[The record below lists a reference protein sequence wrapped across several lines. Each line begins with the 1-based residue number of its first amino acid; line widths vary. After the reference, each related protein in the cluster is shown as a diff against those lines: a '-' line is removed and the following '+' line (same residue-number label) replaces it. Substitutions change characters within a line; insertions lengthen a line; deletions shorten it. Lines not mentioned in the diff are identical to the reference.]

1 MADVIK
7 FLTSSLNGSSVMRGE
22 QMSAMMMH
30 VGYKSEC
37 IKLDGENHKSIK
49 GAICVVVKSCEPAIL
64 DDLRKQDND
73 IIYDVVDKFSRKEA
87 PHETMGVAFA
97 DGIIAT
103 HKQVVDYFSPLF
115 GNAKVAVIP
124 HAYDPRFE
132 IRTAENGFD
141 AFPQRFRLGYLGQS
155 FNHHFKEIADVLPV
169 YDPKTGFE
177 YGGMFTC
184 HYSVRDIN
192 TIDALFKPATKASTA
207 AACGANIITTRDP
220 AVVDLIGEDYPF
232 YVDEFTHKE
241 VADTIKRAY
250 KNFDKE
256 MWFDGLD
263 IMAALKRRT
272 SIDRVAEDYID
283 FLAEF
288 GLEKKKVPEMEK
300 KRAKSKDIEINGVEV

>member
-1 MADVIK
+1 MADVIR
-7 FLTSSLNGSSVMRGE
+7 FLIPSLQGSSVMRGE
-22 QMSAMMMH
+22 QMSAMMKH
-30 VGYKSEC
+30 VGYNSEC
-37 IKLDGENHKSIK
+37 IRLDGENHKSIT
-49 GAICVVVKSCEPAIL
+49 GAICVIVKSCEPAIL
-64 DDLRKQDND
+64 DDLRNQDND
-73 IIYDVVDKFSRKEA
+73 VIYDVVDKFSRKEA
-87 PHETMGVAFA
+87 PHDTMGVAFA

-132 IRTAENGFD
+132 VRTAENGFD
-141 AFPQRFRLGYLGQS
+141 AFPQRFRLGYLGQA

-169 YDPKTGFE
+169 YDTKTGFE

-184 HYSVRDIN
+184 HYSVRDIS
-192 TIDALFKPATKASTA
+192 TIDGLFKPATKASTA

-220 AVVDLIGEDYPF
+220 AVVEILGDDYPF
-232 YVDEFTHKE
+232 YVDEFSMKAT
-241 VADTIKRAY
+241 ADVIKKAY
-250 KNFDKE
+250 TNFNKE

-263 IMAALKRRT
+263 MIAALKRRT

-288 GLEKKKVPEMEK
+288 GLDKKKVPEAEK
-300 KRAKSKDIEINGVEV
+300 RRAKSKNLEVMGVEI